1 MSTQNKKGI
10 SALTATIA
18 ASFFAAAITL
28 GFAMSIYQGT
38 LGNADPARGELN
50 EMLDNVNDSCA
61 QGISNYDDFEPGAGR
76 TNDGGEVTVC
86 PSDDQSLCYGDTTAQ
101 PDYLACESIEIDNG
115 CSIRQGTRYS
125 YETNNG
131 VGEIGCE

>member
-50 EMLDNVNDSCA
+50 EMLIMLTIHVHKVFRTMMILNRVLAGQMMVEKSLSVRQMIKVFVMETQPHNPIIWPVN
-61 QGISNYDDFEPGAGR
+61 P
-76 TNDGGEVTVC
+76 
-86 PSDDQSLCYGDTTAQ
+86 
-101 PDYLACESIEIDNG
+101 
-115 CSIRQGTRYS
+115 
-125 YETNNG
+125 
-131 VGEIGCE
+131 